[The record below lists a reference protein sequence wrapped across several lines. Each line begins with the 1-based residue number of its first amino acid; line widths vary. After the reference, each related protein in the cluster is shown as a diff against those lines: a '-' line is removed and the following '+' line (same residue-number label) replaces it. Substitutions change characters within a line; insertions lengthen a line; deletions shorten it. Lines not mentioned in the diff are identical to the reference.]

1 MTFAKSLSAA
11 LALSLVAAAP
21 AAAQTRSMNRTDTMD
36 TMSQMQRYCAE
47 TAGRTDEA
55 GRAWYAANCSPEMMA
70 RHSRPMIGTGG
81 RITGILFGLGVVAA
95 AIFLLD

>member
-21 AAAQTRSMNRTDTMD
+21 AAAQMRPMTRTGTMD
-36 TMSQMQRYCAE
+36 AMTQMQQYCAE

-70 RHSRPMIGTGG
+70 RYSRPMMSRGGT
-81 RITGILFGLGVVAA
+81 TAAILFGLGVAA
-95 AIFLLD
+95 TAIFID